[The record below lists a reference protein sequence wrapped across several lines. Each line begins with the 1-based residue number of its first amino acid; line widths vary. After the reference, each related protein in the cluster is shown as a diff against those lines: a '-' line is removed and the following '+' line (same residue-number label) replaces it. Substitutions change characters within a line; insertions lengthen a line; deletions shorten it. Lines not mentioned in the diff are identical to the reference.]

1 MPAMIPTSFVIFLYV
16 VALLFQVVAV
26 IFSIKLYRQAAIYR
40 LPCLLFVIGFLL
52 MVTRRIYPILDVL
65 DGKSHNVLD
74 AVTAFTISGLLM
86 LGTYFIARAFSSI
99 EAQSMIYEV
108 HSKVDAMTGAM
119 RRDETFIRLEREVG
133 RAFRNKQPLALIM
146 LDIDFFK
153 FVNDRYGHM
162 IGDLVLK
169 NLAHYCQKML
179 RDIDLFGRVGG
190 EEFLVILPNT
200 NQLQALEVAE
210 RLRVGVEQAVIA
222 DDNGDPVKITISNGI
237 SLLNPDAELDLVH
250 SALAEKYFKEADM
263 AMYQAKLAGRN
274 RSVVW
279 EDS

>member
-1 MPAMIPTSFVIFLYV
+1 MLAMIPTSFVIFIYV

-26 IFSIKLYRQAAIYR
+26 ILSIQFYRRADTYR

-65 DGKSHNVLD
+65 NGKSHNVLD
-74 AVTAFTISGLLM
+74 AVTAFSISGLLM
-86 LGTYFIARAFSSI
+86 LGTYFIARAFSLI

-108 HSKVDAMTGAM
+108 HSKVDAMTGAT
-119 RRDETFIRLEREVG
+119 RRDETFIRLEQEVG
-133 RAFRNKQPLALIM
+133 RAFRNKQSLALIM

-153 FVNDRYGHM
+153 CVNDRYGHTV
-162 IGDLVLK
+162 GDLVLK
-169 NLAHYCQKML
+169 NLAHYCQKIL

-190 EEFLVILPNT
+190 EEFLVVLPNT
-200 NQLQALEVAE
+200 NESQALEVAE
-210 RLRVGVEQAVIA
+210 RLRNGIKETVIA
-222 DDNGDPVKITISNGI
+222 DVDGNQIKITISNGVCV
-237 SLLNPDAELDLVH
+237 LNPDAELDLVH
-250 SALAEKYFKEADM
+250 SALAEKYFKQADM

-279 EDS
+279 KDV